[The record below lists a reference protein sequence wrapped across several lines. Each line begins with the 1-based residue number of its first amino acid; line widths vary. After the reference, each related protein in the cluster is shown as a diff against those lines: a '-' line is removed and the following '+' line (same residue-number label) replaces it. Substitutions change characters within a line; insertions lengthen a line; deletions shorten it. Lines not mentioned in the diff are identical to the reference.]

1 MKVRVTEGKN
11 YSKCMKRIPG
21 EIDFCSS
28 DPEFRVDEGSSY
40 RESTLHA
47 KRTAE
52 MENTC
57 NPAPNVNKKV
67 GWGMVHLKTI
77 KQTKLEKRTK
87 L

>member
-1 MKVRVTEGKN
+1 MHEEN
-11 YSKCMKRIPG
+11 PG

-67 GWGMVHLKTI
+67 GGGGGNGTF
-77 KQTKLEKRTK
+77 ENN
-87 L
+87 